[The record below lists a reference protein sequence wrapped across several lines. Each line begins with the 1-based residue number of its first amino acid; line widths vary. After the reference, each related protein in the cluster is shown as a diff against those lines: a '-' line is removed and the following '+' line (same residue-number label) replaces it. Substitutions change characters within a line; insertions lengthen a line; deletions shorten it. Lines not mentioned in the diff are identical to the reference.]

1 MNLDAILCN
10 HAEAVNN
17 LLYISGGGIDA
28 GFVQPGA
35 NPPYLINIG
44 IGIMVT
50 VPWEQTN
57 QQHAVEIELVDAD
70 GHVVQ
75 LTTGPD
81 TTSPLQVKLTFNIG
95 RPATVAL
102 GDDQHVCLA
111 ANLPG
116 LPLPALG
123 KYGFIVRVDGFDE
136 RKLGYRLAL
145 PPGTQIVANPPGPGA
160 IGQIGS

>member
-1 MNLDAILCN
+1 VNVDAILCN

-17 LLYISGGGIDA
+17 LLYVSGGGIDA

-35 NPPYLINIG
+35 NPPYVINVG

-57 QQHAVEIELVDAD
+57 QQHEVEIELVDED
-70 GHVVQ
+70 GHPA
-75 LTTGPD
+75 LLATGPD
-81 TTSPLQVKLTFNIG
+81 SSSPLHVKLAFNIG
-95 RPATVAL
+95 RPATGSL
-102 GDDQHVCLA
+102 GDDQHICLA

-136 RKLGYRLAL
+136 RKLGYRLTL

-160 IGQIGS
+160 IGHMPS